1 MLPMLLD
8 WNRNGGEVE
17 ILRVAFHEAGHY
29 RTRSFRLDVLPLY
42 CAAGFAALLVL
53 CVAFS
58 QARDLIPD
66 WVPLFGLSGSALAFE
81 TGRMRWENAANRW
94 AREHWP
100 DELVGNGILYY

>member
-1 MLPMLLD
+1 MPIWVRPVAVALSLNDL
-8 WNRNGGEVE
+8 GG
-17 ILRVAFHEAGHY
+17 IAC
-29 RTRSFRLDVLPLY
+29 VLPLY